1 MANFTKNYETTG
13 GIFPSFD
20 LSKIE
25 GITGQFIPYGGF
37 GTSKEQVL
45 SQALA
50 DYRAS
55 LPKIIEKYRFT
66 KDIELTAW
74 DGKEGFSFN
83 QNNQPKIKFKKGD
96 IVDGF
101 IMPNKSQSE
110 PPAYLVITDKTKS
123 DAMFRFANGGRGF
136 KGYDFI
142 QQISD
147 SGVISD
153 AQTVTEELQ
162 TKKQE
167 SILSK
172 ISGNY
177 GKNLLIAGVLVAG
190 YFAYKKFKK

>member
-1 MANFTKNYETTG
+1 MSIISEET
-13 GIFPSFD
+13 
-20 LSKIE
+20 LAKINK
-25 GITGQFIPYGGF
+25 
-37 GTSKEQVL
+37 SKEQVIG
-45 SQALA
+45 QTLA
-50 DYRAS
+50 EYRAN
-55 LPKIIEKYRFT
+55 LPKVIEKYRFT

-101 IMPNKSQSE
+101 IMPNKFQSE

-142 QQISD
+142 EQISD
-147 SGVISD
+147 SGVVSD
-153 AQTVTEELQ
+153 APAPP
-162 TKKQE
+162 TK
-167 SILSK
+167 
-172 ISGNY
+172 SGDAFFPKLAGAYN
-177 GKNLLIAGVLVAG
+177 KNLIIAVVLVAG

>member
-1 MANFTKNYETTG
+1 
-13 GIFPSFD
+13 
-20 LSKIE
+20 
-25 GITGQFIPYGGF
+25 
-37 GTSKEQVL
+37 
-45 SQALA
+45 
-50 DYRAS
+50 
-55 LPKIIEKYRFT
+55 
-66 KDIELTAW
+66 
-74 DGKEGFSFN
+74 
-83 QNNQPKIKFKKGD
+83 
-96 IVDGF
+96 
-101 IMPNKSQSE
+101 MPNKSQSE